1 LRRRECKLRILS
13 GERKISSGIIEF
25 VRGRGIG
32 SLKKLSFGDYVHGYY
47 LDNQKFHIPL
57 A

>member
-1 LRRRECKLRILS
+1 MLS

-32 SLKKLSFGDYVHGYY
+32 SLKKLSSGDYVHGYY